1 MPGVDIG
8 PRIGIDGEK
17 EFRSQINGIITE
29 MKTLSSEMRL
39 VTSEF
44 ENNEQSTESLTR
56 KNQVLEKQ
64 IDAQTRKL
72 ELLRKGLDES
82 TNKFGE
88 ADTKT
93 MKWQQ
98 AVNQAQTDLN
108 KFERELSENN
118 KKLSDL
124 ENGLDSAG
132 DSLTEIGNDAEG
144 AAGGFTV
151 MKGAMADLVS
161 EGIQEV
167 ISGAKEMATEYID
180 ATTKMQGQT
189 GATAKEMERYKDVMD
204 DIYSGGYGDSIEGV
218 ADALSKVRQQMG
230 DLDDDSLRR
239 MTESALNLEQ
249 TFDFDVSESI
259 RTVKQLMNQFG
270 ISSEEA
276 FDLIVSGAQN
286 GLNQNDNLLDTLN
299 EYSPKFAEIGLGADD
314 MYNALRSGAD
324 QGIFDID
331 KLGDAVNEFSIRVVD
346 GSDTTK
352 DAFKRLGLDAEEME
366 KAFASGGDTARDAFK
381 KTMRALRDLEDPL
394 DQNTAGVELFG
405 TMWEDTGGEAILAL
419 GDIESGVD
427 DVEGS
432 MDRLDKV
439 NTDSLTNKFET
450 LGRTI
455 QSDVV
460 QPILEEAYPAV
471 EDLVEFTADNLD
483 EIIAVAKPAAAA
495 LVAVFAVDKATS
507 FVSAATES
515 VTALKVMLTATE
527 GINAAM
533 SLSPIGVITT
543 AVIGLTAAAVAYNG
557 VLEVQAE
564 KEYGLTEAEEE
575 QIKVHEEL
583 YNTYS
588 QVHGAREEAVND
600 ITAEF
605 AYYDQLIK
613 ELQSITDENGKVKA
627 GYEDRAQFIIGVI
640 EEQTGTEI
648 EMTDGVI
655 EKYGNL
661 MDTLDDVM
669 NKKKAEAVLT
679 AMGDEYATAIQEQAD
694 AYKAYSEDLE
704 LATEKKK
711 DLQKAEEEFNAALDI
726 FTEKV
731 MNGENAAFYY
741 ATTVS
746 GLQKNVEA
754 AREAEEKA
762 SAQLEKSEEAYVGY
776 NQTIQ
781 SYEGLSSS
789 VVAGDADA
797 INEKLLEVQ
806 NGFITAENSTRESLE
821 RQVEDMKA
829 NYQSLKTA
837 IEENAPYVTQEMVD
851 NAKLMVD
858 KADAELDKFDDKA
871 TTRANEAAD
880 DFANTLGSSSSQ
892 QKSKNAGKAEAN
904 AAKSGMDSVDFYSPG
919 SSAGS
924 DYEEGIGS
932 KSAAVNLQA
941 STIAGG
947 AQTNL
952 AAVSGYSAGRSFTQG
967 YINGMSSLRG
977 AAGRAAASVVASAVA
992 SMRAAQNSHSPSK
1005 VTYGLGED
1013 YDQGYINAILDG
1025 SKKAEEAS
1033 SKLVKSAVDAMRSP
1047 AYDLPDLSGYR
1058 KGGVIYNVT
1067 KVYLGDKELV
1077 NELSGGVVK
1086 RIGYQ
1091 QKSAMTAKGRRA

>member
-44 ENNEQSTESLTR
+44 EDNEQSTESLTR

-82 TNKFGE
+82 TKKFGE
-88 ADTKT
+88 ADAKT
-93 MKWQQ
+93 LKWKQ
-98 AVNQAQTDLN
+98 AVNYAQIDLN
-108 KFERELSENN
+108 KFERELSEN
-118 KKLSDL
+118 KQKLSDL

-132 DSLTEIGNDAEG
+132 DSLTEIGNDAED

-151 MKGAMADLVS
+151 MKGAMADLAS

-381 KTMRALRDLEDPL
+381 KTMKALRDLEDPL

-439 NTDSLTNKFET
+439 NTDSLTNKFEA

-455 QSDVV
+455 QSDVA
-460 QPILEEAYPAV
+460 QPILEDAYPAV
-471 EDLVEFTADNLD
+471 ENLVEFTADNLD

-515 VTALKVMLTATE
+515 VAALKGMLTATE
-527 GINAAM
+527 GVNAAM
-533 SLSPIGVITT
+533 KVSPIGLVTT
-543 AVIGLTAAAVAYNG
+543 AVIGLTAAASAYNG

-564 KEYGLTEAEEE
+564 KEYGLTDAEND
-575 QIKVHEEL
+575 QIKTHEEL

-588 QVHGAREEAVND
+588 QVHSAREEAIND
-600 ITAEF
+600 ITSEF
-605 AYYDQLIK
+605 AYYDKLIK
-613 ELQSITDENGKVKA
+613 ELQNITDENGKVKA
-627 GYEDRAQFIIGVI
+627 GYEDRAQYIIGVI
-640 EEQTGTEI
+640 EKQTGSEI

-655 EKYGNL
+655 QKYGDL
-661 MDTLDDVM
+661 MDTIDEVM
-669 NKKKAEAVLT
+669 NKKKAEAILS
-679 AMGDEYATAIQEQAD
+679 AMNDEYATAIQKQAD

-704 LATEKKK
+704 LAKEKKQ
-711 DLQKAEEEFNAALDI
+711 DLQKAEEKFNSAI
-726 FTEKV
+726 EVYTEKLTS
-731 MNGENAAFYY
+731 GQNATWYY
-741 ATTVS
+741 ATTVK
-746 GLQKNVEA
+746 GLEKDLEA
-754 AREAEEKA
+754 AREAEKKA
-762 SAQLEKSEEAYVGY
+762 SDQMEKSEEAYVGY

-837 IEENAPYVTQEMVD
+837 IEENAPYVTQEMLD
-851 NAKLMVD
+851 NANLMVD
-858 KADAELDKFDDKA
+858 KADAELDKFDDMAANRMEEGVDKA
-871 TTRANEAAD
+871 SQ
-880 DFANTLGSSSSQ
+880 TLGSANSQ
-892 QKSKNAGKAEAN
+892 AKMKNSATADAKASE
-904 AAKSGMDSVDFYSPG
+904 SGLNSADFYGIANRKIGDYTSAVSGG
-919 SSAGS
+919 SSAA
-924 DYEEGIGS
+924 Y
-932 KSAAVNLQA
+932 
-941 STIAGG
+941 
-947 AQTNL
+947 
-952 AAVSGYSAGRSFTQG
+952 YSASGVAGSTMSGFAQANTYPIGQSATQG
-967 YINGMSSLRG
+967 YINGVLSLRG
-977 AAGRAAASVVASAVA
+977 AAGRAAASVVASTVA

-1091 QKSAMTAKGRRA
+1091 QKSTMAAKGRRA

>member
-44 ENNEQSTESLTR
+44 EDNEQSTESLTR

-82 TNKFGE
+82 TKKFGE

-118 KKLSDL
+118 QKLSDL

-299 EYSPKFAEIGLGADD
+299 EYSPKFAEIGLGAED

-352 DAFKRLGLDAEEME
+352 DAFERLGLDAEEME

-381 KTMRALRDLEDPL
+381 KTLKALKNLEDPL

-432 MDRLDKV
+432 MKRLDKA
-439 NTDSLTNKFET
+439 NADSLTNKFET

-460 QPILEEAYPAV
+460 QPILEDAYPAV
-471 EDLVEFTADNLD
+471 EDLVKFTADNLD
-483 EIIAVAKPAAAA
+483 EIIAIAKPAGAA
-495 LVAVFAVDKATS
+495 LVGVFAVDKA
-507 FVSAATES
+507 SAFLSATTES
-515 VTALKVMLTATE
+515 VTALKGMLTATE
-527 GINAAM
+527 GVNAAM

-543 AVIGLTAAAVAYNG
+543 AVIGLTAAAAAYNG

-575 QIKVHEEL
+575 QIKAHEEL

-588 QVHGAREEAVND
+588 QVHSAREEAVND

-605 AYYDQLIK
+605 AYYDQLVK

-627 GYEDRAQFIIGVI
+627 GYEDRAQYIIGVI

-655 EKYGNL
+655 EKYGDL

-711 DLQKAEEEFNAALDI
+711 DLQKAEEEFNDALEV
-726 FTEKV
+726 FTEKA
-731 MNGENAAFYY
+731 MDGENAAYYY

-821 RQVEDMKA
+821 RQVGNMEA

-858 KADAELDKFDDKA
+858 KADAELDKFDDM
-871 TTRANEAAD
+871 AAD
-880 DFANTLGSSSSQ
+880 RMEEGVDEASQTLGSASSQ
-892 QKSKNAGKAEAN
+892 AKMKNSATADAKASESGLNSADFSGIANQKVG
-904 AAKSGMDSVDFYSPG
+904 DFTTAISNG
-919 SSAGS
+919 SSATYRATSG
-924 DYEEGIGS
+924 
-932 KSAAVNLQA
+932 V
-941 STIAGG
+941 AGV
-947 AQTNL
+947 
-952 AAVSGYSAGRSFTQG
+952 AVSGFAQANAYPEGQSLTQG
-967 YINGMSSLRG
+967 YINGISSLSG
-977 AAGRAAASVVASAVA
+977 AAGRAAANVVESTIA

-1005 VTYGLGED
+1005 VTYKLGED

-1025 SKKAEEAS
+1025 IKKAEDAS
-1033 SKLVKSAVDAMRSP
+1033 SKLVKRSVDAMRSP

-1086 RIGYQ
+1086 KIGYQ
-1091 QKSAMTAKGRRA
+1091 QKSAMAAKGRRV

>member
-1 MPGVDIG
+1 M
-8 PRIGIDGEK
+8 
-17 EFRSQINGIITE
+17 
-29 MKTLSSEMRL
+29 
-39 VTSEF
+39 
-44 ENNEQSTESLTR
+44 
-56 KNQVLEKQ
+56 
-64 IDAQTRKL
+64 
-72 ELLRKGLDES
+72 RKGLDES
-82 TNKFGE
+82 TKKFGE
-88 ADTKT
+88 ADAKT
-93 MKWQQ
+93 LKWKQ
-98 AVNQAQTDLN
+98 AVNYAQIDLN

-118 KKLSDL
+118 QKLSDL

-144 AAGGFTV
+144 AAGGFSV

-432 MDRLDKV
+432 MKRLDKV
-439 NTDSLTNKFET
+439 NADSLTNKFEA
-450 LGRTI
+450 LGRTV

-471 EDLVEFTADNLD
+471 EDLAEFTADNLD

-515 VTALKVMLTATE
+515 VAALKGMLTATE

-543 AVIGLTAAAVAYNG
+543 AVIGLTAAAAAYNG

-575 QIKVHEEL
+575 QIKAHEEL

-655 EKYGNL
+655 EKYGDL
-661 MDTLDDVM
+661 MDTLDEVM

-711 DLQKAEEEFNAALDI
+711 DLQKAEEEFNDALEV
-726 FTEKV
+726 FTEKA

-806 NGFITAENSTRESLE
+806 NGFITVENSTRESLE
-821 RQVEDMKA
+821 RQVEDMKE

-858 KADAELDKFDDKA
+858 KADAELDKFDDMAAKRGNEGA
-871 TTRANEAAD
+871 T
-880 DFANTLGSSSSQ
+880 DFANAVGSQHSQNQARNAGAADARSADSGMGSSDMYGTGS
-892 QKSKNAGKAEAN
+892 GKA
-904 AAKSGMDSVDFYSPG
+904 
-919 SSAGS
+919 S
-924 DYEEGIGS
+924 DYASGLSSGS
-932 KSAAVNLQA
+932 WSAYLSGKGVSDNAESGL
-941 STIAGG
+941 
-947 AQTNL
+947 AQGN
-952 AAVSGYSAGRSFTQG
+952 GYSIGQSLTQG
-967 YINGMSSLRG
+967 YINGISSLSG
-977 AAGRAAASVVASAVA
+977 SAGRAAANVVANAVA
-992 SMRAAQNSHSPSK
+992 RMRAAQNSHSPSK

>member
-44 ENNEQSTESLTR
+44 EDNEQSTESLTR

-82 TNKFGE
+82 AKKFGE

-118 KKLSDL
+118 QKLSDL

-132 DSLTEIGNDAEG
+132 DSLVEIGNDAEG
-144 AAGGFTV
+144 AAGGFSV

-167 ISGAKEMATEYID
+167 ISGAKEMATEYVD

-218 ADALSKVRQQMG
+218 ADSLSNVRQQMG

-381 KTMRALRDLEDPL
+381 KTMKALRNLEDPL

-432 MDRLDKV
+432 MERLDKV
-439 NTDSLTNKFET
+439 NADSLTNKFEK

-495 LVAVFAVDKATS
+495 LVGVFAVDKATS

-515 VTALKVMLTATE
+515 VTALKGMLTATE
-527 GINAAM
+527 GVNAAM

-543 AVIGLTAAAVAYNG
+543 AVIGLTAAAAAYNG

-575 QIKVHEEL
+575 QIKAYEEL

-669 NKKKAEAVLT
+669 NKKKAEAILS
-679 AMGDEYATAIQEQAD
+679 AMNDEYATAIQKQAD

-704 LATEKKK
+704 LAKEKKQ
-711 DLQKAEEEFNAALDI
+711 DLQKAEEKFNSAI
-726 FTEKV
+726 EVYTEKLTS
-731 MNGENAAFYY
+731 GQNATWYY
-741 ATTVS
+741 ATTVK
-746 GLQKNVEA
+746 GLEKDLEA
-754 AREAEEKA
+754 AREAEKKA
-762 SAQLEKSEEAYVGY
+762 SDQMEKSEEAYVGY

-781 SYEGLSSS
+781 SYEGLSSA

-797 INEKLLEVQ
+797 INEKLIEVQ
-806 NGFITAENSTRESLE
+806 NGFITAENSTRESLV
-821 RQVEDMKA
+821 RQVENMKQ
-829 NYQSLKTA
+829 NYQDLKTA
-837 IEENAPYVTQEMVD
+837 IEQNAPYVTQEMVD

-858 KADAELDKFDDKA
+858 KADTELDKFDDKA

-919 SSAGS
+919 SSASS

-967 YINGMSSLRG
+967 YINGMSSLSG
-977 AAGRAAASVVASAVA
+977 AAGSAARRIVNNALAN
-992 SMRAAQNSHSPSK
+992 MRAAQNSHSPSK

>member
-44 ENNEQSTESLTR
+44 EDNEQSTESLTR
-56 KNQVLEKQ
+56 KNQILNKQ
-64 IDAQTRKL
+64 IDAQTRRL

-82 TNKFGE
+82 TKKFGE
-88 ADTKT
+88 ADAKT
-93 MKWQQ
+93 LKWKQ
-98 AVNQAQTDLN
+98 AVNYAQIDLN

-118 KKLSDL
+118 QKLSDL

-144 AAGGFTV
+144 AAGGFSV

-161 EGIQEV
+161 EGIHEV

-432 MDRLDKV
+432 MKRLDKV
-439 NTDSLTNKFET
+439 NADSLTNKFEA
-450 LGRTI
+450 LGRTV

-471 EDLVEFTADNLD
+471 EDLAEFTADNLD

-515 VTALKVMLTATE
+515 VAALKGMLTATE

-543 AVIGLTAAAVAYNG
+543 AVIGLTAAAAAYNG

-575 QIKVHEEL
+575 QIKAHEEL

-655 EKYGNL
+655 EKYGDL
-661 MDTLDDVM
+661 MDTLDEVM

-711 DLQKAEEEFNAALDI
+711 DLQKAEEEFNDALEV
-726 FTEKV
+726 FTEKA

-806 NGFITAENSTRESLE
+806 NGFITVENSTRESLE
-821 RQVEDMKA
+821 RQVEDMKE

-858 KADAELDKFDDKA
+858 KADAELDKFDDMAAKRGNEGA
-871 TTRANEAAD
+871 T
-880 DFANTLGSSSSQ
+880 DFANAVGSQHSQNQARNAGAADARSADSGMGSSDMYGTGS
-892 QKSKNAGKAEAN
+892 GKA
-904 AAKSGMDSVDFYSPG
+904 
-919 SSAGS
+919 S
-924 DYEEGIGS
+924 DYASGLSSGS
-932 KSAAVNLQA
+932 WSAYLSGKGVSDNAESGL
-941 STIAGG
+941 
-947 AQTNL
+947 AQGN
-952 AAVSGYSAGRSFTQG
+952 GYSIGQSLTQG
-967 YINGMSSLRG
+967 YINGISSLSG
-977 AAGRAAASVVASAVA
+977 SAGRAAANVVANAVA
-992 SMRAAQNSHSPSK
+992 RMRAAQNSHSPSK

>member
-44 ENNEQSTESLTR
+44 EDNEQSTESLTR

-82 TNKFGE
+82 AKKFGE
-88 ADTKT
+88 ADAKT
-93 MKWQQ
+93 LKWKQ
-98 AVNQAQTDLN
+98 AVNYAQIDLN
-108 KFERELSENN
+108 KFERELSEN
-118 KKLSDL
+118 KQKLSDL

-132 DSLTEIGNDAEG
+132 DSLVEIGNGAEG

-204 DIYSGGYGDSIEGV
+204 DIYSGGYGDNIEGV

-432 MDRLDKV
+432 MKRLDKV
-439 NTDSLTNKFET
+439 NADSLTNKFST

-460 QPILEEAYPAV
+460 QPILEDAYPAI
-471 EDLVEFTADNLD
+471 EDFVEFTADNLD
-483 EIIAVAKPAAAA
+483 EIIAIAKPAGAAI
-495 LVAVFAVDKATS
+495 VGIFAVDKAS
-507 FVSAATES
+507 AFVGTVTQSI
-515 VTALKVMLTATE
+515 TALKGMLTATE
-527 GINAAM
+527 GVNAAM
-533 SLSPIGVITT
+533 KVSPIGLVTT
-543 AVIGLTAAAVAYNG
+543 AVIGLTAAASAYNG

-564 KEYGLTEAEEE
+564 KEYGLTDAEND
-575 QIKVHEEL
+575 QIKTHEEL

-588 QVHGAREEAVND
+588 QVHSAREEAVND
-600 ITAEF
+600 ITSEF
-605 AYYDQLIK
+605 AYYDKLIK
-613 ELQSITDENGKVKA
+613 ELQNITDENGKVKA
-627 GYEDRAQFIIGVI
+627 GYEDRAQYIIGVI
-640 EEQTGTEI
+640 EKQTGSEI

-655 EKYGNL
+655 QKYGDL
-661 MDTLDDVM
+661 MDTIDEVM
-669 NKKKAEAVLT
+669 NKKKAEAILS
-679 AMGDEYATAIQEQAD
+679 AMNDEYATAIQKQAG

-704 LATEKKK
+704 LAKEKKQ
-711 DLQKAEEEFNAALDI
+711 DLQKAEEKFNSAI
-726 FTEKV
+726 EVYTEKLTS
-731 MNGENAAFYY
+731 GQNATWYY
-741 ATTVS
+741 ATTVK
-746 GLQKNVEA
+746 GLEKDLEA
-754 AREAEEKA
+754 AREAEKKA
-762 SAQLEKSEEAYVGY
+762 SDQMEKSEEAYVGY

-781 SYEGLSSS
+781 SYEGLSSA

-797 INEKLLEVQ
+797 INEKLIEVQ
-806 NGFITAENSTRESLE
+806 NGFITAENSTRESLV
-821 RQVEDMKA
+821 RQVENMKQ
-829 NYQSLKTA
+829 NYQDLKTA
-837 IEENAPYVTQEMVD
+837 IEQNAPYVTQEMVD
-851 NAKLMVD
+851 NAKLMVN
-858 KADAELDKFDDKA
+858 KADAELDKFDDMAAK
-871 TTRANEAAD
+871 RGNEGAS
-880 DFANTLGSSSSQ
+880 DFANAVGSQNSQ
-892 QKSKNAGKAEAN
+892 NQAGIAGAAVAN
-904 AAKSGMDSVDFYSPG
+904 AANNALNSIDTYSTGNAKSGQYASGVSSGSGSAYNSGASV
-919 SSAGS
+919 AGS
-924 DYEEGIGS
+924 
-932 KSAAVNLQA
+932 
-941 STIAGG
+941 
-947 AQTNL
+947 
-952 AAVSGYSAGRSFTQG
+952 AVSGLSQGSGYGIGQSLTQG
-967 YINGMSSLRG
+967 YINGISSLSG
-977 AAGRAAASVVASAVA
+977 AAGRAAANVVANAVA
-992 SMRAAQNSHSPSK
+992 RMRAAQNSHSPSK

-1091 QKSAMTAKGRRA
+1091 QKSTMAAKGRRA

>member
-44 ENNEQSTESLTR
+44 EDNEQSTESLTR

-82 TNKFGE
+82 TKKFGE
-88 ADTKT
+88 ADAKT
-93 MKWQQ
+93 LKWKQ
-98 AVNQAQTDLN
+98 AVNYAQIDLN
-108 KFERELSENN
+108 KFERELSEN
-118 KKLSDL
+118 KQKLSDL

-204 DIYSGGYGDSIEGV
+204 NIYSGGYGDSIEGV

-259 RTVKQLMNQFG
+259 RTAKQLMNQFG

-381 KTMRALRDLEDPL
+381 KTLKALKNLEDPL

-432 MDRLDKV
+432 MERLDKV
-439 NTDSLTNKFET
+439 NADSLTNKFET

-515 VTALKVMLTATE
+515 VAALKGMLTATE

-543 AVIGLTAAAVAYNG
+543 AVIGLTAAAAAYNG

-575 QIKVHEEL
+575 QIKAHEEL

-655 EKYGNL
+655 EKYGDL

-711 DLQKAEEEFNAALDI
+711 DLQKAEEEFNDALEV
-726 FTEKV
+726 FTEKA

-967 YINGMSSLRG
+967 YINGMSSLSG
-977 AAGRAAASVVASAVA
+977 AAGSAARRIVNSALA

-1091 QKSAMTAKGRRA
+1091 QKSTMAAKGRRA